1 MKTAAARFN
10 ALLNARTTVLDKA
23 RAASR
28 LTIPGL
34 VPESGQNEHHT
45 PTQPYQS
52 VGAHGVRSLSSRL
65 FMTLF
70 PTNIPFFRLTLD
82 ASVAEGLM
90 ADPNFD
96 KNAADATMAQYAQS
110 ASSILEDR
118 LMRPVIAE
126 ALKHL
131 VIAGNVLLW
140 IPTKGAPRIYRL
152 DQYVLKRNS
161 VGQPISIVVQEK
173 VYPSTLSAEVR
184 ALCNVT
190 WEPGKAEDPIDIFT
204 VVEKE
209 GEQHKHW
216 QEINN
221 VRVPGSEGSAPIEQS
236 GWLALRWLAVPG
248 SDYGRSHVTE
258 YGADLMS
265 LEDANEAMLKFATVA
280 ARVTF
285 LVDPK
290 LRRRTLGDARGDVG
304 PTVELVLHLVGRSHE
319 VALLRHT
326 ADHGRD
332 GLAREAHLANLRGDA
347 MRPRLTL
354 RAISSDARKML
365 MSAVAACSR

>member
-1 MKTAAARFN
+1 M
-10 ALLNARTTVLDKA
+10 
-23 RAASR
+23 
-28 LTIPGL
+28 
-34 VPESGQNEHHT
+34 
-45 PTQPYQS
+45 
-52 VGAHGVRSLSSRL
+52 
-65 FMTLF
+65 
-70 PTNIPFFRLTLD
+70 
-82 ASVAEGLM
+82 
-90 ADPNFD
+90 
-96 KNAADATMAQYAQS
+96 
-110 ASSILEDR
+110 
-118 LMRPVIAE
+118 
-126 ALKHL
+126 
-131 VIAGNVLLW
+131 
-140 IPTKGAPRIYRL
+140 
-152 DQYVLKRNS
+152 LKRNS

-285 LVDPK
+285 LV
-290 LRRRTLGDARGDVG
+290 ASQ
-304 PTVELVLHLVGRSHE
+304 LV
-319 VALLRHT
+319 A
-326 ADHGRD
+326 
-332 GLAREAHLANLRGDA
+332 
-347 MRPRLTL
+347 
-354 RAISSDARKML
+354 SDL
-365 MSAVAACSR
+365 